1 MSNISLNPESAVPY
15 ASSAGTPGIRRE
27 QQRYLVVYAVLIV
40 GTALTVSMYYVHF
53 EALWQTVGVALLI
66 AVAKATCVAAIFMH
80 LWHGQRNVYRVVFYT
95 GVIVAIMFAL
105 TIYAH
110 FSLPV
115 LGYYLR

>member
-1 MSNISLNPESAVPY
+1 MSNMSLFPESAEPC
-15 ASSAGTPGIRRE
+15 TPPAVTHGIRGE
-27 QQRYLVVYAVLIV
+27 QQRYLTVYAVLIV
-40 GTALTVSMYYVHF
+40 GTVLTVVMYYIHF

-80 LWHGQRNVYRVVFYT
+80 LWRGQRDVHKVVFYT
-95 GVIVAIMFAL
+95 GVIVAIMFTL

-110 FSLPV
+110 FSLPA